1 MKIQRNPFINHD
13 WVGNQSKANSLLK
26 SWPTRVMLFFHENF
40 DEILFDEVFFDA
52 IPLHDICYSLNL
64 PTIQY
69 KAFGGS

>member
-1 MKIQRNPFINHD
+1 
-13 WVGNQSKANSLLK
+13 
-26 SWPTRVMLFFHENF
+26 MLFFHENF